1 MIGLKYP
8 LFAALVLVAI
18 TFALLAVSTNVV
30 FAQSCGGTGQ
40 PPCCTAPNVP
50 PGCQGGSSGGTGGST
65 SVVTTLTS
73 QLCGIVNGVRTVIGV
88 IALVM
93 FLVGGTLYAV
103 GHFMPAAGQIKAS
116 MQGWA
121 MGMILGGVI
130 GVVLV
135 ILAPF
140 IISTILNFG
149 SGLSA
154 LAC

>member
-1 MIGLKYP
+1 MSLNLTQFGRMITAIMLLSLMTFSAP
-8 LFAALVLVAI
+8 LMAQI
-18 TFALLAVSTNVV
+18 T
-30 FAQSCGGTGQ
+30 GGTG
-40 PPCCTAPNVP
+40 T
-50 PGCQGGSSGGTGGST
+50 GSGTGGT
-65 SVVTTLTS
+65 ANNGSVVTTITS

-93 FLVGGTLYAV
+93 FLVGGVLYAV

-116 MQGWA
+116 MQGWS

-130 GVVLV
+130 GVILV

>member
-1 MIGLKYP
+1 MDNKYSFLSVIVLFSIIGL
-8 LFAALVLVAI
+8 LGINL
-18 TFALLAVSTNVV
+18 V
-30 FAQSCGGTGQ
+30 FAQTPPPNGGV
-40 PPCCTAPNVP
+40 VP
-50 PGCQGGSSGGTGGST
+50 GSGSGTGST
-65 SVVTTLTS
+65 SVITTLTS

-93 FLVGGTLYAV
+93 FLIGGVLYAV